1 MYKDTKSNIMKS
13 KVNDCLKYWRV
24 IRYFIK
30 QKYGLTTADLDMLLF
45 LYSED
50 IFSKDKFEEFDN
62 LLSWDEDRFDRL
74 LRDGWIEVFRRSPK
88 KFKSLY
94 SLSYKTNRVIGSIY
108 KKLSGE
114 EIPTSLSGNP
124 MFAKNVKFSD
134 KVYKKMILNMNAAIR
149 QQRRLS
155 PE

>member
-1 MYKDTKSNIMKS
+1 MKS

-30 QKYGLTTADLDMLLF
+30 QKHGLTTADLDMLLF

-50 IFSKDKFEEFDN
+50 IFSKEKFEEFDN

-74 LRDGWIEVFRRSPK
+74 LRDGWIEVFRRRRK
-88 KFKSLY
+88 KFKTLY
-94 SLSYKTNRVIGSIY
+94 GLTFKTQRVISSIY

-114 EIPTSLSGNP
+114 EIPTDMSNNP
-124 MFAKNVKFSD
+124 IFAKNVKSSD
-134 KVYKKMILNMNAAIR
+134 KVYKKMIISMNESIR
-149 QQRRLS
+149 QQRHRS

>member
-1 MYKDTKSNIMKS
+1 MKS

-24 IRYFIK
+24 IRYFVK

-50 IFSKDKFEEFDN
+50 IFSKEKFEEFDN

-74 LRDGWIEVFRRSPK
+74 LRDGWIEVFRRRRK
-88 KFKSLY
+88 KFKTLY
-94 SLSYKTNRVIGSIY
+94 GLTFKTQRVINSIY

-114 EIPTSLSGNP
+114 EIPNDVSNNP

-134 KVYKKMILNMNAAIR
+134 KVYKKMIIQMNDTIR

>member
-1 MYKDTKSNIMKS
+1 MKY

-30 QKYGLTTADLDMLLF
+30 QKYGLTTGDLDMLLF
-45 LYSED
+45 LYSEE
-50 IFSKDKFEEFDN
+50 IFSKEKFNEFDN
-62 LLSWDEDRFDRL
+62 LMSWDEDRFDRL
-74 LRDGWIEVFRRSPK
+74 LRDGWIEVFRKRRK
-88 KFKSLY
+88 KYKSLY
-94 SLSYKTNRVIGSIY
+94 GLTFKTQRVISSIY

-134 KVYKKMILNMNAAIR
+134 KVYRNMILEMNASIR
-149 QQRRLS
+149 QQRHPSL
-155 PE
+155 E

>member
-1 MYKDTKSNIMKS
+1 MKS

-50 IFSKDKFEEFDN
+50 IFSKEKFEEFDN
-62 LLSWDEDRFDRL
+62 LLSWDENRFT
-74 LRDGWIEVFRRSPK
+74 
-88 KFKSLY
+88 
-94 SLSYKTNRVIGSIY
+94 YKTQRVISSIY

-114 EIPTSLSGNP
+114 EIPTDVSNNP
-124 MFAKNVKFSD
+124 IFAKNVKFSD
-134 KVYKKMILNMNAAIR
+134 KVYKKMIIQMNATIR

-155 PE
+155 LE